1 MLKIEITPQQPTTP
15 PNPQPTHITLPKENH
30 ASLQEAHRLLRVDA
44 RNHYPRIKHHTPPPK
59 PGATTRLPPHTV
71 ARDTRACC
79 LKAQQC
85 AWWPAPPTT
94 GRQPEILVRLCTR
107 TRSTTDTPSDG
118 RRVHPTNRL
127 TTADPTVC
135 GAGQVSWCSLERR

>member
-15 PNPQPTHITLPKENH
+15 PNPHQPTQPSPKGE
-30 ASLQEAHRLLRVDA
+30 SREPSEAHRLPRVDA

-71 ARDTRACC
+71 ARETRACC

-85 AWWPAPPTT
+85 AWRPAPPKRGAT
-94 GRQPEILVRLCTR
+94 RNLVRLCTR

-127 TTADPTVC
+127 TTTDPTVC

>member
-15 PNPQPTHITLPKENH
+15 PNLRPPHITLPKENH
-30 ASLQEAHRLLRVDA
+30 VNLPEAHRLLRVDA

-71 ARDTRACC
+71 ARETRACC

-85 AWWPAPPTT
+85 AWWPAPRNRGNQKISFVYAPELAPLRIRPVT
-94 GRQPEILVRLCTR
+94 GNESIQRIAW
-107 TRSTTDTPSDG
+107 
-118 RRVHPTNRL
+118 
-127 TTADPTVC
+127 TTADPTRC

>member
-15 PNPQPTHITLPKENH
+15 PNPTTSHHPPERG
-30 ASLQEAHRLLRVDA
+30 SREPSGAHRLLRVDA

-71 ARDTRACC
+71 ARETRACC

-85 AWWPAPPTT
+85 AWWPAPPKQGGNQKFSFVCAPELAPLRIRPVT
-94 GRQPEILVRLCTR
+94 GNESIQRIAW
-107 TRSTTDTPSDG
+107 
-118 RRVHPTNRL
+118 
-127 TTADPTVC
+127 TTADPTTC